1 MFLALLFVE
10 VPVRFKIEEI
20 VVTKPKKI
28 LAPTDLSKLSLP
40 AVRYALEIGLEQGS
54 EVIVYLVISEDGDWF
69 GKDDPLNP
77 AGAFVP
83 QQKERL
89 RQFVKE
95 NFADMI
101 GKVKITEVVE
111 AGVPYNKIVTKAEE
125 EDADLVVMSTHGR
138 TGLEQ
143 IMLGSVT
150 AKVVARATCPVLSIR
165 PKTRH

>member
-1 MFLALLFVE
+1 
-10 VPVRFKIEEI
+10 
-20 VVTKPKKI
+20 
-28 LAPTDLSKLSLP
+28 
-40 AVRYALEIGLEQGS
+40 
-54 EVIVYLVISEDGDWF
+54 
-69 GKDDPLNP
+69 
-77 AGAFVP
+77 VP
-83 QQKERL
+83 QQKQRL
-89 RQFVKE
+89 REFVNE

-125 EDADLVVMSTHGR
+125 ENVDLVVMSTHGR

-165 PKTRH
+165 PKAKN